1 MQLVR
6 LLTYT
11 GYYHL
16 EKLKYTNFP
25 KKQYQ
30 LLSTSVLMKSNKL
43 ISLTA

>member
-1 MQLVR
+1 MQFVR
-6 LLTYT
+6 LLTCT
-11 GYYHL
+11 GYYYL

-25 KKQYQ
+25 KKQHK